1 MDAAVGAELAA
12 IASGCCAAYLEP
24 TAMAHQADANPQ
36 AVSTMRLS
44 PSAFLVALAAKE
56 RTTAVKLASLAA
68 GSLVFL
74 VVLPAVIFFVAR
86 SVIPSGGGGAL
97 PRSAELVV
105 TAMFAATGLS
115 LVAWA
120 ALEQWSVGHGTPTQ
134 TAPTRH
140 LVTTGPYALCR
151 NPDRAWGGAV
161 LFRRGGLFRIVD
173 PWVGLPR
180 TGVARRFAVPPP
192 G

>member
-1 MDAAVGAELAA
+1 
-12 IASGCCAAYLEP
+12 
-24 TAMAHQADANPQ
+24 
-36 AVSTMRLS
+36 MRLS

-151 NPDRAWGGAV
+151 NPIELGAV
-161 LFRRGGLFRIVD
+161 LYYFGVGACFGSLIHGVVCLALGLLVGSLFHRRVEEVELERRFGSEYLAYRQRTPFLIPGFRR
-173 PWVGLPR
+173 
-180 TGVARRFAVPPP
+180 RRR
-192 G
+192 